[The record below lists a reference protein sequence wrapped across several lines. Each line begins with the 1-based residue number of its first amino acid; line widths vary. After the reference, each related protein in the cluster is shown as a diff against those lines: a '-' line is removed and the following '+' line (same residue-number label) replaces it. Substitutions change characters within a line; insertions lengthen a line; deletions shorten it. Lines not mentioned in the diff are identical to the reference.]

1 MTLSVMLTYRLIS
14 YSMLRFKAMHTT
26 RDKSIQAAANFFHLG
41 PVTIL
46 GRTPFGEANES
57 YFVRA
62 NETSQEYVARFS
74 LQQTL
79 ADLRNDRIIQKQLT
93 AAGIPTP
100 VMISNET
107 GAYVYQDKDVTA
119 TMSEKL
125 CGDHPSGKT
134 PEIARSTGELLA
146 RFHQAVTVLD
156 HYSQGHL
163 NRDRALSDSKRL
175 DENSPLTPQIRQVLN
190 DNLKIFDSGLPEG
203 IIHGDL
209 HTGNALYEGETAK
222 VVLDFGDS
230 ARNLL
235 LIDVVRTICSKVG
248 VKDGRIDPVLM
259 LSVLE
264 GYESIRPLTDTE
276 KQAIPMAIRY
286 TCAAVAID
294 AHLEGA
300 FGREEFFTKLAQ
312 QT

>member
-1 MTLSVMLTYRLIS
+1 MLC
-14 YSMLRFKAMHTT
+14 FKAMSTT
-26 RDKSIQAAANFFHLG
+26 RNESIQAVADFFKLG

-57 YFVRA
+57 YFVTA
-62 NETSQEYVARFS
+62 SETDRQYVVRFS

-79 ADLRNDRIIQKQLT
+79 VDLKNDRIIQEQLT

-100 VMISNET
+100 VMLANEA
-107 GAYVYQDKDVTA
+107 GAYVYQDKDVIA
-119 TMSEKL
+119 TVSERL
-125 CGDHPSGKT
+125 YGDHPSDKT

-156 HYSQGHL
+156 HYSPGHL
-163 NRDRALSDSKRL
+163 SRDRALSDSKRL
-175 DENSPLTPQIRQVLN
+175 DEKSPLTPQIRQVLN
-190 DNLKIFDSGLPEG
+190 DNLDFFDLGLPEG

-209 HTGNALYEGETAK
+209 HTGNALYERETAK
-222 VVLDFGDS
+222 LILDFGDS

-248 VKDGRIDPVLM
+248 VQDGRIDPTLM
-259 LSVLE
+259 RSVLE
-264 GYESIRPLTDTE
+264 GYESVRPLTNQE
-276 KQAIPMAIRY
+276 KQSIPMAIRY
-286 TCAAVAID
+286 VCAAVAID

-300 FGREEFFTKLAQ
+300 FGREEFFIKLAQ